1 MPGIGPVEPADVEP
15 GVAPVVAGLLI
26 VGCAVGL
33 VVAAGLAT
41 VTAGALAVAV
51 SVLLPVR
58 TDTVALNLMVSPPGA
73 DFGTL
78 TSASICGVPGS
89 LAGSFSTQLVLVG
102 LLVQLSTV
110 KTGLLNAGVFAPGV
124 SVVAIVPPSAEPDQA
139 EILNSTVLPGRTL
152 LADAVTASKGF
163 VGAGVL
169 VPVGVGVG
177 VGVVLVDGVGV
188 VLVDGVGV
196 VLVDGVGVAL
206 VDGVGVT
213 LVDGVGVTLV
223 SGVGMALVDGVGDVT
238 LVAVEPGLGSAV
250 GEEDFTA
257 VGMSEAADEEG
268 FEAAGVGDAAVLD
281 TAGVADALVA
291 DGAGVAV
298 GVVARAVPVT
308 PLEITKRPVARPSVT
323 GRACADRMR
332 TPCLSG

>member
-1 MPGIGPVEPADVEP
+1 MPGFVTVEPADVEP
-15 GVAPVVAGLLI
+15 DVEPVVAWLL
-26 VGCAVGL
+26 VGGFAVGL
-33 VVAAGLAT
+33 VVAADLAT
-41 VTAGALAVAV
+41 VTVGALVVAV
-51 SVLLPVR
+51 SVLLPSG
-58 TDTVALNLMVSPPGA
+58 TDTVALNLIVSPPGA

-89 LAGSFSTQLVLVG
+89 LAGSVSAQLVVVG

-124 SVVAIVPPSAEPDQA
+124 SVVPIVPPSAEADQA

-152 LADAVTASKGF
+152 LADAVTASEGF

-177 VGVVLVDGVGV
+177 VGV
-188 VLVDGVGV
+188 
-196 VLVDGVGVAL
+196 
-206 VDGVGVT
+206 
-213 LVDGVGVTLV
+213 
-223 SGVGMALVDGVGDVT
+223 ALVDGVGDVA
-238 LVAVEPGLGSAV
+238 LVAVGLGLGAAV

-257 VGMSEAADEEG
+257 VGVGEAAGEEG
-268 FEAAGVGDAAVLD
+268 IRAAGVGDAAAVLD
-281 TAGVADALVA
+281 GAGVADALVA
-291 DGAGVAV
+291 DGVGVAV
-298 GVVARAVPVT
+298 GVAARAVPVT

-332 TPCLSG
+332 TPCLC

>member
-1 MPGIGPVEPADVEP
+1 MPGLVAVEPADVEP
-15 GVAPVVAGLLI
+15 DVEPVFAWLL
-26 VGCAVGL
+26 VGGFAVGL
-33 VVAAGLAT
+33 VVAADLAT
-41 VTAGALAVAV
+41 VTVGALVVAV
-51 SVLLPVR
+51 SVLLPSG

-78 TSASICGVPGS
+78 TSTSICGVPGS
-89 LAGSFSTQLVLVG
+89 LAGSVSAQLVVVG

-124 SVVAIVPPSAEPDQA
+124 SVVPIVPPSAEADQA

-152 LADAVTASKGF
+152 LADAVTASEGF

-177 VGVVLVDGVGV
+177 VGV
-188 VLVDGVGV
+188 
-196 VLVDGVGVAL
+196 
-206 VDGVGVT
+206 
-213 LVDGVGVTLV
+213 
-223 SGVGMALVDGVGDVT
+223 ALVDGVGDVA
-238 LVAVEPGLGSAV
+238 LVAVGLGLGAAV

-257 VGMSEAADEEG
+257 VGVAEATGEEG
-268 FEAAGVGDAAVLD
+268 IRAAGVGDAAAVLD
-281 TAGVADALVA
+281 GAGVADALAA
-291 DGAGVAV
+291 DGVGVAV
-298 GVVARAVPVT
+298 GVAARAVPVT

-332 TPCLSG
+332 TPCLC

>member
-1 MPGIGPVEPADVEP
+1 VEPADVEP
-15 GVAPVVAGLLI
+15 GVAPVVAWLL
-26 VGCAVGL
+26 VGGFAVGL

-41 VTAGALAVAV
+41 VTVGALALAV
-51 SVLLPVR
+51 SELLPFG
-58 TDTVALNLMVSPPGA
+58 TDTVALNLIVSPPGA

-89 LAGSFSTQLVLVG
+89 LAGSVSAQLVLVG

-139 EILNSTVLPGRTL
+139 EILNSTVLPGCTL
-152 LADAVTASKGF
+152 LADAVTASEGF

-177 VGVVLVDGVGV
+177 VGV
-188 VLVDGVGV
+188 
-196 VLVDGVGVAL
+196 
-206 VDGVGVT
+206 
-213 LVDGVGVTLV
+213 
-223 SGVGMALVDGVGDVT
+223 ALVDGVGDVA
-238 LVAVEPGLGSAV
+238 LVAVELGLGSAA

-257 VGMSEAADEEG
+257 VGVGEAAGEED
-268 FEAAGVGDAAVLD
+268 FEAAGVGDAAAVLD
-281 TAGVADALVA
+281 AAGVADALVA
-291 DGAGVAV
+291 DAAGVAV
-298 GVVARAVPVT
+298 GVAAIAVPVT

-332 TPCLSG
+332 TPCLC

>member
-58 TDTVALNLMVSPPGA
+58 TDTVALNLIVSPPGA

-89 LAGSFSTQLVLVG
+89 LAGSVSTQLVLVG

-188 VLVDGVGV
+188 ALVDGVGV
-196 VLVDGVGVAL
+196 VLVGDGVGVAL
-206 VDGVGVT
+206 VDGVGVA

-257 VGMSEAADEEG
+257 VGVGEAADEEG
-268 FEAAGVGDAAVLD
+268 FEAAGVGDAA
-281 TAGVADALVA
+281 
-291 DGAGVAV
+291 GAGRCRSGGRVWWPTGPAW
-298 GVVARAVPVT
+298 
-308 PLEITKRPVARPSVT
+308 PLGWRP
-323 GRACADRMR
+323 GRYRSR
-332 TPCLSG
+332 HWR